1 MATNLINNLFK
12 IGQLQGPNSTSGAGK
27 VDLGSNNK
35 PNSIFNAAGMNG
47 FNEDSIGDS
56 FTRTTNKAEEINNQT
71 ENKTQNNEQNTA
83 QDKAKNTTNPNN
95 AKGKATTGSMGKNNA
110 PTFGLTQGAN
120 NNNSFGTLSAN
131 KNEENAQDSTEK
143 TGFGSLAINTGAK
156 YTVNNDD
163 EIKELAEALGC
174 EAEEDAVKNE
184 LSKMNA
190 KDLAKLD
197 GNLLDIAEDLNLIS
211 MKDIEEKTGV
221 SEKQLENADKKQDKK
236 IKFGTMTSG
245 DMV

>member
-12 IGQLQGPNSTSGAGK
+12 IGQLQGPNSTSGASK
-27 VDLGSNNK
+27 VDFGSNNK

-47 FNEDSIGDS
+47 FNEDAVGDS
-56 FTRTTNKAEEINNQT
+56 FTRTTNKTEETNNQT
-71 ENKTQNNEQNTA
+71 ENKTQNKEQNTA
-83 QDKAKNTTNPNN
+83 QDKAKNATNPNN
-95 AKGKATTGSMGKNNA
+95 AKGKAEAGSMGKNNA

-120 NNNSFGTLSAN
+120 NNSFGALSAN
-131 KNEENAQDSTEK
+131 KNEENTQDATEK
-143 TGFGSLAINTGAK
+143 TGFGSLAINTGTK

-197 GNLLDIAEDLNLIS
+197 GNLLDTAEELNLIS

-221 SEKQLENADKKQDKK
+221 SEKQLADADKKQDKK